1 MRFTDDQVAALG
13 RRVAALAPS
22 AYAPYSGFHVA
33 AIALTADGAEHGG
46 INMENASYG
55 LTLCAEVGA
64 LSAATLAGDLAK
76 VSAIA
81 VIGGRLEGSG
91 LSGDQP
97 VLPCGRCRQLIFES
111 AALQGRDIPIFAFS
125 GDLSRVERTSIHALL
140 PNAFGPAALEG

>member
-1 MRFTDDQVAALG
+1 VTAFTDDQVAALG
-13 RRVAALAPS
+13 RRAADLARS

-33 AIALTADGAEHGG
+33 AIAVTHDGASHPGV
-46 INMENASYG
+46 NMENASYG

-76 VSAIA
+76 VAAIA
-81 VIGGRLEGSG
+81 VIGGRMADGTLGG
-91 LSGDQP
+91 ADP

-111 AALQGRDIPIFAFS
+111 AALQDRDIPIFAFS

-140 PNAFGPAALEG
+140 PNAFGPAAL